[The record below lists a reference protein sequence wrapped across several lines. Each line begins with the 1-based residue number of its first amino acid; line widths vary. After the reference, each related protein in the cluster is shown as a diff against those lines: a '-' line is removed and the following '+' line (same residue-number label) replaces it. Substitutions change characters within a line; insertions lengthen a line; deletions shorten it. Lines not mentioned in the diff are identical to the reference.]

1 MSGIRQEEL
10 PAGVPLPGDGAVTRW
25 LHRLVV
31 VGMVWLILGMAVM
44 PAGASFNPGK
54 IYQRVLGFT
63 LYLPALLLLVARPS
77 RVLEFWRRP
86 LVPWV
91 LLLMAWSLLTLRWGH
106 AVRPADEAGHNVSI
120 LLFLFGWQQVLSRDE
135 PLIRRL
141 LVGCGLA
148 MAAVALVAIAVD
160 FLYPQPDARLV
171 GFGVMAN
178 ANLAAGAMGAA
189 MLWLWPWHFGNRRLA
204 VAKWAA
210 ISILGFFVLM
220 TLTRSALA
228 ALFVALVLMVLSRG
242 GRRAW
247 MYAGIV
253 VLLGIASAL
262 AGAQFLMAR
271 GLSLRPEIF
280 THSMQLFMAH
290 PWLGLGE
297 GTPFQFTAGGEV
309 MTHAH
314 NMYSQ
319 LAIELGIPGLLLWTG
334 IWLALGWQGWRCR
347 QEPLGVIVLGLWAF
361 GTVLV
366 QFDLPHLIDSP
377 RPSWLITWLP
387 LALGMSLANRPG
399 RGSANAA

>member
-1 MSGIRQEEL
+1 MSDVRQETL
-10 PAGVPLPGDGAVTRW
+10 PPAASLVGDGAVTRW
-25 LHRLVV
+25 LRRLVV
-31 VGMVWLILGMAVM
+31 VGVVWLILGMAVM
-44 PAGASFNPGK
+44 PAGVSFNPGK
-54 IYQRVLGFT
+54 LYQRVLGLT
-63 LYLPALLLLVARPS
+63 LYLPALLLLVMRPS
-77 RVLEFWRRP
+77 RALDFWRRP

-91 LLLMAWSLLTLRWGH
+91 LLLMGWSVLTLLWGH
-106 AVRPADEAGHNVSI
+106 AVRPLDEAGHSVSI
-120 LLFLFGWQQVLSRDE
+120 VLFLFGWQQVFSRDE
-135 PLIRRL
+135 ALIRRL
-141 LVGCGLA
+141 LVGCGLV
-148 MAAVALVAIAVD
+148 MAVVAVAAIAMS
-160 FLYPQPDARLV
+160 LMYPQPDARLA

-189 MLWLWPWHFGNRRLA
+189 LLWLWPWRFGNTRGCI
-204 VAKWAA
+204 AKWAA
-210 ISILGFFVLM
+210 ISILGFFVVM

-247 MYAGIV
+247 LYAGMV
-253 VLLGIASAL
+253 VVIGIASAV

-280 THSMQLFMAH
+280 TQAMHLFLTH

-297 GTPFQFTAGGEV
+297 GTPFQLKAGGEV

-319 LAIELGIPGLLLWTG
+319 LAIELGLPGLVLWAG
-334 IWLALGWQGWRCR
+334 IWLALGWLGWRCR
-347 QEPLGVIVLGLWAF
+347 REPLGAIVLGLWTF

-377 RPSWLITWLP
+377 RPAWLITWLP
-387 LALGMSLANRPG
+387 LALGMSLAYRPG
-399 RGSANAA
+399 RGGANAA

>member
-1 MSGIRQEEL
+1 MSDVPQEDL
-10 PAGVPLPGDGAVTRW
+10 PAAVPLAGDGALTRW
-25 LHRLVV
+25 LQRAVV
-31 VGMVWLILGMAVM
+31 VGVIWLILGMAVM
-44 PAGASFNPGK
+44 PSGVSFNPGRL
-54 IYQRVLGFT
+54 YQRVLGFT
-63 LYLPALLLLVARPS
+63 LYLPALLLLLARPS
-77 RVLEFWRRP
+77 RALDFWRQS

-91 LLLMAWSLLTLRWGH
+91 LLLMAWGLLSLFWAHT
-106 AVRPADEAGHNVSI
+106 ARPEDEAGHNVSI
-120 LLFLFGWQQVLSRDE
+120 LLFLFGWQQVFSRNE
-135 PLIRRL
+135 TLIRRV
-141 LVGCGLA
+141 LVGCSFA
-148 MAAVALVAIAVD
+148 MALVAGVAITMNAMH
-160 FLYPQPDARLV
+160 PQPDGRLV

-189 MLWLWPWHFGNRRLA
+189 LLWLWPWRFDDRRLLI
-204 VAKWAA
+204 AKWAA
-210 ISILGFFVLM
+210 ISVLGFFVLM

-247 MYAGIV
+247 WYAGIV
-253 VLLGIASAL
+253 VALGVVAAL
-262 AGAQFLMAR
+262 AGAQVLMAR

-280 THSMQLFMAH
+280 AQSMHLIQAH

-297 GTPFQFTAGGEV
+297 GTPFRFSAGGEV

-319 LAIELGIPGLLLWTG
+319 LAIELGLPGLVLWTG
-334 IWLALGWQGWRCR
+334 IWLALGWRGWRCR
-347 QEPLGVIVLGLWAF
+347 REPLGAIVLGLWAF

-387 LALGMSLANRPG
+387 LALGMSLAVRPG